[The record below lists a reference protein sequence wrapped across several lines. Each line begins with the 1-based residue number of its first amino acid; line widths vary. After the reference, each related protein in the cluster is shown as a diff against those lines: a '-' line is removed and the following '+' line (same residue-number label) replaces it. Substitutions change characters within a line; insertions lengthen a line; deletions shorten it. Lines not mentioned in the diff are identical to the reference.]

1 MAKKKSDDE
10 KYQPNRKP
18 ELRIQGVSNKTK
30 EEIQNIADNEGI
42 GLSEFMRPHLRK
54 IIDSYPE
61 HKRKPKPD
69 F

>member
-1 MAKKKSDDE
+1 MTKEKSAEE

-30 EEIQNIADNEGI
+30 QEIKNIADNEGI

-61 HKRKPKPD
+61 EKRKPKPN